1 MSLGIG
7 SIVSLGGST
16 SGSSSGGGGSGSG
29 IVSINNQFGP
39 AITIVGLSGI
49 TINSAGNVI
58 TIIGQGSGTST
69 VSKFAATFTSIT
81 SGLFVH
87 GLGTVDVIVQVFD
100 APGGGGKVILPDQII
115 IENANAISLLFNR
128 RQTGKVV
135 II

>member
-7 SIVSLGGST
+7 SIVSLGSMPGSGT
-16 SGSSSGGGGSGSG
+16 GSGGGSGSG

-39 AITIVGLSGI
+39 AITIIGLSGI
-49 TINSAGNVI
+49 SVSSAGNVI

-69 VSKFAATFTSIT
+69 VSKFAATFTNIV

-115 IENANAISLLFNR
+115 VENTNAISLLFNR
-128 RQTGKVV
+128 PQTGKVV